1 MAIIVVGG
9 GGPGA
14 GKTALICGLIRAL
27 PEIRWTAIKVT
38 SDAHNKQTPIWE
50 ETDRGAETDTSRY
63 LAAGARRS
71 FLVTASDGELG
82 DVVKQVLN
90 EHSSAPAI
98 IFESN
103 RVLCHLRPDLCLA
116 AATNPHGSRLPS
128 FALVE
133 EHMDALVE
141 VAGHDHVIDGAR
153 MCFHLRSFERVSP
166 TMGAWLRERLGTN
179 PIAPFETNSN

>member
-27 PEIRWTAIKVT
+27 PEIGWTAVKVT
-38 SDAHNKQTPIWE
+38 SDAHNKPAPIWE
-50 ETDRGAETDTSRY
+50 ETAAGEESDTGRY

-116 AATNPHGSRLPS
+116 AATNLHGSRLPS

-141 VAGHDHVIDGAR
+141 VAGHDHVIEGER
-153 MCFHLRSFERVSP
+153 MCFHLRSLERVSP
-166 TMGAWLRERLGTN
+166 TMCAWLRERLGAN
-179 PIAPFETNSN
+179 SIASFKANSN